1 MGKLIKFSD
10 TKFFGIDFIRK
21 YEEFKERRLN
31 EIGSINLSAIGQY
44 LYRIHRAEEPQRE
57 NLTQLAIATAKNLF
71 PVIDIAGIQFDVEI
85 IENIS
90 HKSISEDG
98 TPDYPEPIPEMDE
111 EAYLNAAKQKILNA
125 FAQGAAV
132 SMNTIHHMV
141 PELDAIDT
149 QLKSNYDNLL
159 KANEVAYLTAPEE
172 QFAEMAIQSDENEN
186 IGGTNKVEFRN
197 HIPYVVAKAT
207 NFVILV
213 HEIIKGVYTYLALNA
228 YDNELDYHKTSLF
241 TESIASEIEDIGCG
255 KLILNLLRDY
265 LIDNFDKYYVHEC
278 FFEMYI
284 VAMAKLPADEMINL
298 MSGLIKGSPNK
309 TVFETIAR
317 NCYYDLKDFDKKRAG
332 Y

>member
-10 TKFFGIDFIRK
+10 TKFFGIDFIKK

-31 EIGSINLSAIGQY
+31 EIGPIDMRTIG
-44 LYRIHRAEEPQRE
+44 LVLLKIHRAEEPQRE

-111 EAYLNAAKQKILNA
+111 ETYLNAAKQKILNA

-141 PELDAIDT
+141 PELDAVDS
-149 QLKSNYDNLL
+149 QLKSNYDKLL

-172 QFAEMAIQSDENEN
+172 QFAEMAIQSDDDEN

-213 HEIIKGVYTYLALNA
+213 HEMIKGVYTYLALNA

-265 LIDNFDKYYVHEC
+265 LLDNFDKYYVHEC

-284 VAMAKLPADEMINL
+284 VAMAKLPADEIIGL
-298 MSGLIKGSPNK
+298 MHGLIKGSPNK
-309 TVFETIAR
+309 AVFETLAR
-317 NCYYDLKDFDKKRAG
+317 NCFYDLKDFDKKRSG